1 MMEFQKASDRL
12 NFFFSQHSWAL
23 LVDMPSDD
31 SLDKHLQVL
40 RTVCRHWGSKLEF
53 PFQFN
58 AAAFEN
64 THEAHEYWLQKIPG
78 LRLLHSRKQEIIIK
92 DLYDGYDAQRAN
104 QLLRRKMKL
113 DDSAWGHLIYFG
125 GPRRTFICTF
135 PEMPEPQAL
144 RHAIV
149 KFHENHVAESILE
162 SETEQSQETLAYAEK
177 HGLLELASPNTQ
189 ILLNA
194 NNSESAVR
202 LNQVMSGES
211 LIPIRLNYVH
221 CTIDFQ
227 ELGKVHLSPVC
238 FAIYCLYI
246 DVAKGFTNKER
257 GLEKYLNKA
266 IENYGRIRGSDETK
280 DGLSAIHNCFNTS
293 DPDDKPFR
301 DAVYKIKKEIIKALG
316 NNNLA
321 KQYYVTGQNGGIKRI
336 SIPREFV
343 HYVNE

>member
-1 MMEFQKASDRL
+1 MEFQKASDRL

-40 RTVCRHWGSKLEF
+40 RTASRHWGSQLEF
-53 PFQFN
+53 PFTFN
-58 AAAFEN
+58 AQAFAN
-64 THEAHEYWLQKIPG
+64 NHESEEYWREKIPR
-78 LRLLHSRKQEIIIK
+78 LRLLHSRKQEIIIS
-92 DLYDGYDAQRAN
+92 DLFEGYNPARAN

-113 DDSAWGHLIYFG
+113 DENAWAHLIYFG

-135 PEMPEPQAL
+135 QTMPEPQAL
-144 RHAIV
+144 RNAV
-149 KFHENHVAESILE
+149 VSFHENHVAEPILE
-162 SETEQSQETLAYAEK
+162 SETEQSPKILAYAEK
-177 HGLLELASPNTQ
+177 HDLFELASPNTQ

-194 NNSESAVR
+194 NNSDSAIR

-211 LIPIRLNYVH
+211 LISIRLNYVL

-227 ELGKVHLSPVC
+227 ELGELRLSPVC

-246 DVAKGFTNKER
+246 DVAKGFRNKER
-257 GLEKYLNKA
+257 GLEEYLNKV
-266 IENYGRIRGSDETK
+266 IENYGRIRGSDETE
-280 DGLSAIHNCFNTS
+280 DGLRAIRNCFNMS

-301 DAVYKIKKEIIKALG
+301 DAVYKIKKEIIKTLG
-316 NNNLA
+316 NNELA

-336 SIPREFV
+336 NVPRELV
-343 HYVNE
+343 HYVN

>member
-12 NFFFSQHSWAL
+12 NFFFSQHTWVL

-40 RTVCRHWGSKLEF
+40 RTACKHWGSKLEF

-58 AAAFEN
+58 STAFEN

-78 LRLLHSRKQEIIIK
+78 LRLLHSRKQEIIIS
-92 DLYDGYDAQRAN
+92 DLFEGYDPARAN

-113 DDSAWGHLIYFG
+113 DENAWAHLIYFG

-135 PEMPEPQAL
+135 PQMPEPQAL
-144 RHAIV
+144 RNAV
-149 KFHENHVAESILE
+149 VSFHENHVAESILE
-162 SETEQSQETLAYAEK
+162 SEIVQSPETLAFAEK
-177 HGLLELASPNTQ
+177 HGLSNITKSNTQ
-189 ILLNA
+189 ILLNG

-227 ELGKVHLSPVC
+227 ELGEVHMSPVC
-238 FAIYCLYI
+238 FAIHCLYI
-246 DVAKGFTNKER
+246 DVAKGFRNKER
-257 GLEKYLNKA
+257 GGFLEKVE
-266 IENYGRIRGSDETK
+266 INYRRITEMADTE
-280 DGLSAIHNCFNTS
+280 DGLRAIRNCFNMS

-301 DAVYKIKKEIIKALG
+301 DAVYKIKKEIIKTLG

-336 SIPREFV
+336 SIPRQLV

>member
-1 MMEFQKASDRL
+1 MEFQKASDRL

-40 RTVCRHWGSKLEF
+40 RTASRHWGSQLEF

-78 LRLLHSRKQEIIIK
+78 LRLLHFRKQEIIIS
-92 DLYDGYDAQRAN
+92 DLFEGYNPERAN

-113 DDSAWGHLIYFG
+113 DKNAWGHLIYFG
-125 GPRRTFICTF
+125 GLRRTFICTF
-135 PEMPEPQAL
+135 QTMPEPQAL
-144 RHAIV
+144 RNAV
-149 KFHENHVAESILE
+149 VSFHENHVAESILE
-162 SETEQSQETLAYAEK
+162 SETEQSQETLAFAEK
-177 HGLLELASPNTQ
+177 HGLTRVTTSNTQ
-189 ILLNA
+189 ILLNS

-227 ELGKVHLSPVC
+227 ELGIVHLSPVC

-246 DVAKGFTNKER
+246 DVAKGFRNKER
-257 GLEKYLNKA
+257 GLKEYLNKA
-266 IENYGRIRGSDETK
+266 IDNYGRIRRGSDEIE

-301 DAVYKIKKEIIKALG
+301 DAVYKIKKQIIATLG
-316 NNNLA
+316 NNELA

-343 HYVNE
+343 HYVN